1 MSEKISNYIF
11 HLKVYVQIFSPM
23 WNEMLTTLVSHLAL
37 FFQKSKPS
45 MQLLLMLKTRSKR
58 PKLKTDL
65 SLRIRGVCQDS
76 TLTHEIFDNYY
87 FGSKRLEKHCNP
99 TSNWV
104 YLEMTPIVYCGKK
117 SINAAAKMGI
127 CIQKFPKSCPPFD
140 RHFFLNFCFKTN
152 EIKLLIKNI
161 FNTTRKKSL
170 DFFIFKS

>member
-1 MSEKISNYIF
+1 
-11 HLKVYVQIFSPM
+11 M
-23 WNEMLTTLVSHLAL
+23 WNELLTTLVSHLAL

-127 CIQKFPKSCPPFD
+127 CIHTGSKIFVLKYLVFPPGIEMKCQINFAPNNNSCLFCS
-140 RHFFLNFCFKTN
+140 NFRMSQLWGCVY
-152 EIKLLIKNI
+152 
-161 FNTTRKKSL
+161 
-170 DFFIFKS
+170 

>member
-1 MSEKISNYIF
+1 MLCLGWCPYAYQKRLTSSTLKFWDEKWIHVFIHTWKKKKRSCFMSEKISNYIF
-11 HLKVYVQIFSPM
+11 HLKVYVHIFSPM

-104 YLEMTPIVYCGKK
+104 Y
-117 SINAAAKMGI
+117 NAYWQLAL
-127 CIQKFPKSCPPFD
+127 
-140 RHFFLNFCFKTN
+140 RHRSKGCKVGRIWTF
-152 EIKLLIKNI
+152 
-161 FNTTRKKSL
+161 
-170 DFFIFKS
+170 

>member
-1 MSEKISNYIF
+1 MDSRIYSHLNKEPPKNLLSSIYFDKKVFRKRSCFMSEKISNYIF

-65 SLRIRGVCQDS
+65 SLWIRGVCQDS

-104 YLEMTPIVYCGKK
+104 YDAQWHYLYWHCPIEVKGV
-117 SINAAAKMGI
+117 
-127 CIQKFPKSCPPFD
+127 
-140 RHFFLNFCFKTN
+140 
-152 EIKLLIKNI
+152 KLGG
-161 FNTTRKKSL
+161 F
-170 DFFIFKS
+170 

>member
-1 MSEKISNYIF
+1 MDSCIYLHLNKEPPKNLLSSIYFDKKVFRKRSCFMSEKISNYIF
-11 HLKVYVQIFSPM
+11 HLKVYVHIFSPM

-104 YLEMTPIVYCGKK
+104 YDAQWHYLYWQLALPHRSKGCKVGRIWT
-117 SINAAAKMGI
+117 
-127 CIQKFPKSCPPFD
+127 F
-140 RHFFLNFCFKTN
+140 
-152 EIKLLIKNI
+152 
-161 FNTTRKKSL
+161 
-170 DFFIFKS
+170 

>member
-1 MSEKISNYIF
+1 MDSRIYSHLNKEPPKNLLSSIYFDKKVFRKRSCFMSEKISNYIF

-104 YLEMTPIVYCGKK
+104 YDAQWHYLYWHCPIEVKGV
-117 SINAAAKMGI
+117 
-127 CIQKFPKSCPPFD
+127 
-140 RHFFLNFCFKTN
+140 
-152 EIKLLIKNI
+152 KLGG
-161 FNTTRKKSL
+161 F
-170 DFFIFKS
+170 